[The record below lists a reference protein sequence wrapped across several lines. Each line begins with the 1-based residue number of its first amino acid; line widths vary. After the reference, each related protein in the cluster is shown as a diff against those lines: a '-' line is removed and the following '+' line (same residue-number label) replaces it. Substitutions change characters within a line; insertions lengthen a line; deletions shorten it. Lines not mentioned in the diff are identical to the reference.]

1 MVSCQLLWGLSA
13 HQRNQTKQVFVD
25 TQQVIDHLWVQLIRR
40 KNIRHPI
47 QWLLLSGSVALA
59 KPPPLYAL
67 VTCVDYE
74 VAGLYRETE
83 RCSEMGRTDLDKP
96 HLNH

>member
-1 MVSCQLLWGLSA
+1 MLL
-13 HQRNQTKQVFVD
+13 
-25 TQQVIDHLWVQLIRR
+25 IDHLWVQLIRR